1 MGNSDDLMT
10 GETVIA
16 IGNPFGLN
24 QTVTTGVISAID
36 RSVRTE
42 ERVYRGF
49 IQTDASINPGNSGG
63 PLLNIEGELIG
74 INTAIYQKAQG
85 IGFAIPVNKAKR
97 VVKELLRAGEVRP
110 PWVGMEV
117 QDLTPELKVHFGL
130 SSRQSGVL
138 VSDTLAKSPGASA
151 GMERGDVI
159 MSIENISVSSSA
171 EYRDT
176 LNDFTTG
183 DPLNMKVF
191 RKGRELTVSVRPS
204 PFPLDLASELFY
216 RRLGIRVE
224 DSGSQGGVPIR
235 EVRRD
240 SEAGRVGLKSGDLIL
255 QVNHA
260 AVGNLEEFKRVISRS
275 HHLPSLNLVVKR
287 GAYGYSIT
295 LPF

>member
-1 MGNSDDLMT
+1 
-10 GETVIA
+10 
-16 IGNPFGLN
+16 
-24 QTVTTGVISAID
+24 
-36 RSVRTE
+36 
-42 ERVYRGF
+42 VYRGF